1 MKCKQKQI
9 LKMFELAEQIL
20 RVKKFWKYDSSF
32 NFPCNYQKKKL
43 QKENNLGILL
53 IYKIEGVKK

>member
-1 MKCKQKQI
+1 
-9 LKMFELAEQIL
+9 MFELAEQIL

-43 QKENNLGILL
+43 YKENNLGILL